1 MIPSAPMTTRKGFTL
16 IELLIVVA
24 IIAILVGVALPYYQN
39 YVREARITKAKHE
52 LDIIKEALIKYNT
65 FEDKKFNYTDLNVL
79 QGNYLQQLT
88 FDPWG
93 RAYEVAPASGTVR
106 SLGPDHQDPRDD
118 IVVDYLPAL
127 TLNKATWVDSDHNRH
142 ITGGDLLRLEFT
154 RYLQAGL
161 PINLG
166 ASTTAGAADLWFS
179 SEVRYTDFVA
189 TLTPASSTE
198 LWLELATATANDTT
212 FFPGSSTVMVAS
224 TNVNLID
231 YGNRKA
237 NGTGGQFPG
246 LEVLIKAD

>member
-1 MIPSAPMTTRKGFTL
+1 MMTRKGFTL

-65 FEDKKFNYTDLNVL
+65 FEDKKFSYTDLNVL

-93 RAYEVAPASGTVR
+93 RAYEVQPGSGTIK

-127 TLNKATWVDSDHNRH
+127 SLNKATWVDADHNRH
-142 ITGGDLLRLEFT
+142 ITQNDLLRLEFT
-154 RYLQAGL
+154 RFLQ
-161 PINLG
+161 PIATGGILFG
-166 ASTTAGAADLWFS
+166 GGVASTPADSTDLLFS
-179 SEVRYTDFVA
+179 NDVDTTDFISDG
-189 TLTPASSTE
+189 LTGSSTE
-198 LWLELATATANDTT
+198 LWLRMGATADDTT
-212 FFPGSSTVMVAS
+212 FFPGSSTVRVAS
-224 TNVNLID
+224 GNVHLQD
-231 YGNRKA
+231 FANRLA
-237 NGTGGQFPG
+237 NGTKGQFPG